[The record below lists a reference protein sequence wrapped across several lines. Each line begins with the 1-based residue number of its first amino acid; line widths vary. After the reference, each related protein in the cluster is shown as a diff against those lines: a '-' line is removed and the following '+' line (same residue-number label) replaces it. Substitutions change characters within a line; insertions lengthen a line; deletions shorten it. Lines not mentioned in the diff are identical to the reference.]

1 MKWINLTSEDQLQS
15 IIERSAHRAQ
25 VIFKYSSRCSISD
38 VARTRLERKE
48 APSSVDFYFL
58 DILMYRALSNEI
70 AKEFDIR
77 HESPQVLV
85 IRNAQCIYEESHLGI
100 RMDEIAAQTMAA

>member
-1 MKWINLTSEDQLQS
+1 MKWINLTSEDQLRS
-15 IIERSAHRAQ
+15 IKEKSAHTAQ

-58 DILMYRALSNEI
+58 DILTYRALSDKI

-77 HESPQVLV
+77 HQSPQVLV